1 MVRFIIILGLGVI
14 GITVALAFYHPP
26 MRLMPAPEVFLDGE
40 VNAFSAD
47 PALAEDPRISLFYAT
62 NRLPVG
68 PHSNRLY
75 TVVPGRDLHMASQR
89 SDGRKHDL
97 GPDLPCRRLGRRR
110 PALLTRQPHRSA
122 TSRPNRSGQPMVRRH
137 QRLLKR
143 SRDRTSLSMFT
154 AETRPANT
162 PQDRLPVAALHRAQF
177 GRGAFAWP
185 TAEISFAILGI

>member
-75 TVVPGRDLHMASQR
+75 TVVPGRDLHMGVATIR
-89 SDGRKHDL
+89 SGRK
-97 GPDLPCRRLGRRR
+97 
-110 PALLTRQPHRSA
+110 A
-122 TSRPNRSGQPMVRRH
+122 
-137 QRLLKR
+137 
-143 SRDRTSLSMFT
+143 
-154 AETRPANT
+154 
-162 PQDRLPVAALHRAQF
+162 
-177 GRGAFAWP
+177 
-185 TAEISFAILGI
+185 